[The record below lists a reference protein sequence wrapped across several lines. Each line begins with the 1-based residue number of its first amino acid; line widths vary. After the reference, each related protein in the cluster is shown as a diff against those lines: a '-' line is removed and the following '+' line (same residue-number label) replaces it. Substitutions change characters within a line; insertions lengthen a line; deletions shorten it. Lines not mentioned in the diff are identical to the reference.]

1 MTGECPPAFPISTVA
16 IVPERLRAEQGGF
29 RLSII
34 EPMDEAVHL
43 DHLKL
48 DVVDRPPGVS
58 TTTDERFTP
67 TGLDPPARFS
77 PGARSSGLPGRLTTT
92 INASSRRALRV
103 ESSSARFGREGQGRF
118 A

>member
-67 TGLDPPARFS
+67 TGPRPTGQVLAWREVIRPARAAHDDYQREFQTR
-77 PGARSSGLPGRLTTT
+77 PAGG
-92 INASSRRALRV
+92 V
-103 ESSSARFGREGQGRF
+103 EQRPV
-118 A
+118 